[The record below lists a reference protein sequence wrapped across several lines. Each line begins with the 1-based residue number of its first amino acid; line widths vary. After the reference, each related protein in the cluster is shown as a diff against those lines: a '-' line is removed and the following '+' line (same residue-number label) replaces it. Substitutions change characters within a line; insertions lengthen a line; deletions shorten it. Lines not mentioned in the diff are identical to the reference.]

1 MAGRS
6 PTAGDAADPRWAG
19 GAAALKLALSLLLLI
34 PLSSAAN
41 LEHIAPII
49 PIALALLVGL
59 SAWRPDTGLVAIA
72 ALIPVAGWMEQ
83 AADLPSFRMA
93 EALVLAVLAGA
104 LVNLALESRRRVADA
119 AALPAGVWPAAFLL
133 AAAAAASVALEWRL
147 SNIGVPATLSAVA
160 DSTASLSTSYLSENA
175 WPPSP
180 LLDAARL
187 TEGVGLFLVIL
198 GCSRRRPELPGRLA
212 VASLAGATA
221 VASVNLS
228 AVFARVWASSV
239 PIEELAWYWGGVGRP
254 SGHVT
259 DVNAAGSYFL
269 MMTLTGAGLAA
280 GCRRGLVYVWAL
292 PTLAAG
298 ASFWLA
304 GSRAAVAAA
313 LILGLG
319 AAARRIGTRWPTIR
333 YRPMLAGVALA
344 VVVLPIAMVAAYPG
358 RGGVDKAIESGRIRV
373 EFVATS
379 LRMWSTDPVFGVGAG
394 RYYALSDQF
403 MGPYIQPLWRE
414 NAHNNFL
421 QIGAELGALGFA
433 GTVWMLI
440 AGGRRVR
447 QALRAREGRPA
458 PLLAGAGA
466 GLAAY
471 LLTCLAGH
479 PLLTPETA
487 YPFWIVSGLAV
498 ALAHRELAPPPA
510 PGRRYVAT
518 GAAIVLFL
526 IATLP
531 FRVDAAVRGLASDQ
545 DARFGAFHWEVDAA
559 DGRRFRWIGPG
570 ALFFVPGDDDR
581 TLRLPLRAL
590 HADRGRPVN
599 VDVAVDGHP
608 VARLPLLNDD
618 WVELP
623 LRLPGS
629 GGWNGVHRIN
639 LAVDPP
645 WPPGERQNGDGRTLG
660 VQVGAIELTTPR

>member
-6 PTAGDAADPRWAG
+6 LTAGDAADPPWAG
-19 GAAALKLALSLLLLI
+19 GAAALKLALALLLLI

-41 LEHIAPII
+41 LQHIPPII

-59 SAWRPDTGLVAIA
+59 SAWRPDIGLVAIS

-104 LVNLALESRRRVADA
+104 LVNLALDSRRRVADA
-119 AALPAGVWPAAFLL
+119 AALPVGVWPAAFLL
-133 AAAAAASVALEWRL
+133 AAAAAASVVLEWRL
-147 SNIGVPATLSAVA
+147 SNIGVPVTLSTLAN
-160 DSTASLSTSYLSENA
+160 STASLSTSYLSEHA
-175 WPPSP
+175 WPPSS

-187 TEGVGLFLVIL
+187 IEGVGLFLVIL

-212 VASLAGATA
+212 VASLAGATV
-221 VASVNLS
+221 VANVNLA

-280 GCRRGLVYVWAL
+280 GCRRGLVYACAL
-292 PTLAAG
+292 LTLAIG
-298 ASFWLA
+298 ASLWLA

-333 YRPMLAGVALA
+333 YRAMLAGVALA

-358 RGGVDKAIESGRIRV
+358 RGGVDKAVESGRIRV

-394 RYYALSDQF
+394 RYYGLSDQF
-403 MGPYIQPLWRE
+403 MGPYIQSLWRE

-433 GTVWMLI
+433 GTVWLLI

-447 QALRAREGRPA
+447 QALRARAGRPA
-458 PLLAGAGA
+458 PLLVGAGA

-479 PLLTPETA
+479 PLLVPETA

-510 PGRRYVAT
+510 PGRRYFAT

-559 DGRRFRWIGPG
+559 DGRRFRWIGPR

-599 VDVAVDGHP
+599 VDIAVDGHP

-629 GGWNGVHRIN
+629 GGWNGVHRID

-660 VQVGAIELTTPR
+660 VQVGEIELATPR